1 MHSYSHTPLGSLS
14 DRLYRMDFIS
24 FNYNEQ
30 RVSTFRKTTMDKFT
44 FFLALLIKNNLG

>member
-1 MHSYSHTPLGSLS
+1 MYSYSHIPSGSLS

-24 FNYNEQ
+24 FDCTEQ

-44 FFLALLIKNNLG
+44 FFLALSIKNNLG